1 MAPTNL
7 SGPAGSRYSTGRA
20 ALSVT
25 AESAWKL
32 PQRIRTQDPGARSRR
47 LTEELDMTQELAASL
62 LVSGSPGTGKGRIT
76 FGKRSQTRSQC
87 IGAARRRASHTG
99 SVRSTDF

>member
-1 MAPTNL
+1 
-7 SGPAGSRYSTGRA
+7 
-20 ALSVT
+20 
-25 AESAWKL
+25 
-32 PQRIRTQDPGARSRR
+32 
-47 LTEELDMTQELAASL
+47 MTQELAASL